1 MAIEQGLGAGGPPE
15 ELFMEAAIED
25 TTRMQEVPE
34 LPATPGITEF
44 DDGSA
49 IIGEYEEESEPL
61 EEIPFDGNL
70 ADSVDEDILMS
81 ISSDLVGSIE
91 DDFSARQDWE
101 DTYKKGLEFLGM
113 KTEERSEPFEGS
125 SGVIHPLLAES
136 VTQFQAQAYREL
148 LPSTGPVRTQV
159 VGAQNEV
166 LVRQSE
172 RVKDYMNYMITY
184 EMEEYDPEMDQMLF
198 YLPVIGS
205 TFKKVYFDPLKGRA
219 VSRFIAAE
227 DVIVPYGA
235 SDLVSSPRITHRLTM
250 DSNDIRKLQLVGF
263 YKDIDLP
270 DLSSYGEASMGEIE
284 ESIDDIQGVHP
295 SGQSEEVTLYE
306 VHTSLDIEGFEDI
319 GADGEPT
326 GLRLPYI
333 VTIVADSGDVL
344 SVRRNYDPMDPMK
357 RAKQYF
363 VHYKF
368 LPGLGFYGL
377 GLTHMIGGLA
387 QASTSILRQLIDAGT
402 LSNLPAGFKARG
414 ARIRDEDSPLQP
426 GEFRDIDVVGGTLQ
440 GSLMPLPFKEP
451 SQTLYNLLG
460 TLVDAG
466 RRFASMADMKVGE
479 MSGDTPV
486 GTTMA
491 IMERGTKVM
500 SAIHKRLHY
509 AQKIE
514 FKLLSKIF
522 AETVQ
527 SYPYAADMQQGPEI
541 FGQDF
546 DARVDVLPVS
556 DPNIFSMSQ
565 RIALAQT
572 ELQMVQS
579 NPEIHG
585 GPQGLYQAYRKMYE
599 ALGVT
604 NIDGILPPPPPP
616 APPVNPS
623 KENQNALMGA
633 PLQAFPPQ
641 DHEAHIEAHM
651 AVMSTPAMQLNQQAI
666 MALQGHIQEH
676 IGLLAEAQ
684 AQQEVMSQIP
694 PEQMQ
699 MIQQQAQMMQQQG
712 QMGGPQGQ
720 QGQAPDPMEQFKP
733 QIDSLAAQI
742 IADLTE
748 ELVQAVTPPE
758 QSDPLVD
765 IRNQELQLKA
775 ADLQRKEAEFEAKQ
789 EFEREKERN
798 DVLTSQQR
806 IDVSEAALADKT
818 RIAENRIQTQ
828 RDIAALNSNTRNQ

>member
-1 MAIEQGLGAGGPPE
+1 MAIEQGLGAGGAPE
-15 ELFMEAAIED
+15 ELMIEESIED

-49 IIGEYEEESEPL
+49 VVGEYEEESEPL

-70 ADSVDEDILMS
+70 ADVVDEMELS
-81 ISSDLVGSIE
+81 ALSSELIGSID

-113 KTEERSEPFEGS
+113 KTEERSQPFEGS

-148 LPSTGPVRTQV
+148 LPATGPVRTQV

-184 EMEEYDPEMDQMLF
+184 EMEEYDPELDQMLF

-219 VSRFIAAE
+219 VSKFIHAE

-235 SDLVSSPRITHRLTM
+235 SDLASSPRITHRLTM

-270 DLSSYGEASMGEIE
+270 ESSSYGESSMSEVE

-295 SGQSEEVTLYE
+295 SGPSEEVTLYE
-306 VHTSLDIEGFEDI
+306 VHTSLDIEGFEDM
-319 GADGEPT
+319 GEDGEPT

-712 QMGGPQGQ
+712 QMGGQQGQ
-720 QGQAPDPMEQFKP
+720 QPPPDPMEQFKP

>member
-1 MAIEQGLGAGGPPE
+1 MAIERGLGSGGIPE
-15 ELFMEAAIED
+15 EPMVED
-25 TTRMQEVPE
+25 NTRMMELPELLPEVPGVTE
-34 LPATPGITEF
+34 L
-44 DDGSA
+44 DDGSV
-49 IIGEYEEESEPL
+49 IVGEYEEEGEPL
-61 EEIPFDGNL
+61 EEIEFEGNL
-70 ADSVDEDILMS
+70 ADIMDEGDLND
-81 ISSDLVGSIE
+81 ISSNLVGSIE
-91 DDFSARQDWE
+91 DDLSARSDWE
-101 DTYKKGLEFLGM
+101 DTYKKGLQFLGM

-136 VTQFQAQAYREL
+136 VTQFQAQAYREM
-148 LPSTGPVRTQV
+148 LPSTGPVRSQV
-159 VGAQNEV
+159 VGAQNEM
-166 LVRQSE
+166 LVKQAE

-219 VSRFIAAE
+219 VSKFIHAE
-227 DVIVPYGA
+227 DIIVPYGA
-235 SDLVSSPRITHRLTM
+235 TDFASSPRITHRLSM
-250 DSNDIRKLQLVGF
+250 DSNEIRKLQLAGF
-263 YKDIDLP
+263 YRDIDLP
-270 DLSSYGEASMGEIE
+270 SDGEGDDSSMGEVE

-295 SGQSEEVTLYE
+295 SGPSEELTLYE
-306 VHTSLDIEGFEDI
+306 VHTSLDIEGFEDM
-319 GADGEPT
+319 GEDGEPT
-326 GLRLPYI
+326 GLKLPYI
-333 VTIVADSGDVL
+333 VTVIADSGDVL

-509 AQKIE
+509 SQRIE

-522 AETVQ
+522 SDTVQ
-527 SYPYAADMQQGPEI
+527 AYPYPADMQMGPEI
-541 FGQDF
+541 FAQDF

-572 ELQMVQS
+572 ELQLVQS
-579 NPEIHG
+579 NPQIHG

-616 APPVNPS
+616 PPPVNPS

-712 QMGGPQGQ
+712 QMGGQQGQ
-720 QGQAPDPMEQFKP
+720 QPPPDPMEQFKP

-818 RIAENRIQTQ
+818 RIAETRIQTQ